1 MHGVSLWHHIETRPV
16 TVQSDRSLC
25 GASVSGTRS
34 ATIPQSPWTD
44 GLKLEMM
51 LRHGTS
57 LLLLPFNEL
66 QDNLARQYGWEAAND
81 PNVTASLDMD
91 DSMMMTEPMN
101 YQELAEW
108 EAEQIEKVLPG
119 LSAGC

>member
-1 MHGVSLWHHIETRPV
+1 
-16 TVQSDRSLC
+16 
-25 GASVSGTRS
+25 
-34 ATIPQSPWTD
+34 
-44 GLKLEMM
+44 MM

-119 LSAGC
+119 LSAGY